1 VSSSEVPR
9 SFRRES
15 RLFLW
20 VALLLILFLNFE
32 TLLFFREAVSWGSA
46 EVELRAADVLRRA
59 SASPD
64 TAEALERAAAEPD
77 VLFAALYDS
86 SGRRVRSAGHGF
98 EAPAMLPADRPAPRR
113 VLSEWRANPSLLVSA
128 IAVPGGFLA
137 VALDP
142 GAGGALR
149 FYARVLVVLVPGA
162 SALLVVLAGLY
173 LRSLLKPYER
183 LLAAAAS
190 APPGVRP
197 GAPPSDERDFLIAR
211 FESTIASLS
220 EKERELQT
228 LARAEKERADDLEIA
243 AHTLARNLP
252 TGLLS
257 VDSDGRVVE
266 LNQAGGEMLGL
277 SGAVRGE
284 PCESVLADIPDLRD
298 LVLSVLAERSA
309 VARREIDWR
318 HEGEERVIGVTA
330 TPAAGAD
337 GRFLGVLALFSDV
350 SQIRSLEARVALV
363 RHLADLG
370 NVSAGAAHE
379 FRNAAATIDGFADL
393 GLRYPERAPE
403 HLKAIRREAQE
414 MSRVTNDFLLFA
426 KPEGFLPERVGLTG
440 VAESAAEE
448 TERTFPGLRVER
460 PGDLPEVSGSAVL
473 LRRAL
478 VNLLRNG
485 VEATPPQRRAE
496 AGAIVLAGEERGGEI
511 RLSVGDRGPG
521 VDPSQREK
529 IFLPFYSTKP
539 EGIGFGLA
547 IVARIAELHGGT
559 VEVNSRPGG
568 GSFFALRLPASP
580 PAGEERSEGA
590 TGYVQR

>member
-1 VSSSEVPR
+1 MSEVPR

-15 RLFLW
+15 RLSLW
-20 VALLLILFLNFE
+20 VALLLILFLNFV

-46 EVELRAADVLRRA
+46 QVERRAAEILRRA
-59 SASPD
+59 SAAPD
-64 TAEALERAAAEPD
+64 TADALERAAAEPD

-86 SGRRVRSAGHGF
+86 KGRRVRSAGHDF
-98 EAPAMLPADRPAPRR
+98 EAPATLPGGQPEPRR
-113 VLSEWRANPSLLVSA
+113 VTMEWRTNPPLLVSA
-128 IAVPGGFLA
+128 VAVPAGFLA

-149 FYARVLVVLVPGA
+149 SYARVLILLVPGV
-162 SALLVVLAGLY
+162 SAVLVVLAGLY

-183 LLAAAAS
+183 LLAAAGP
-190 APPGVRP
+190 APQGLPGV
-197 GAPPSDERDFLIAR
+197 APVDERDFLIAR
-211 FESTIASLS
+211 FESTIAALS

-228 LARAEKERADDLEIA
+228 LARREKERADDLEIA

-257 VDSDGRVVE
+257 VDRDGRVIA
-266 LNQAGGEMLGL
+266 LNQAGSEILGL

-284 PCESVLADIPDLRD
+284 PCESVLAGVPELQD
-298 LVLSVLAERSA
+298 LVRSVLAERSA
-309 VARREIDWR
+309 IARREIDWR
-318 HEGEERVIGVTA
+318 HAGEERVIGVTA
-330 TPAAGAD
+330 TPAEGAD

-350 SQIRSLEARVALV
+350 SEIRRLEARVALA

-393 GLRYPERAPE
+393 ALRNPERAPE

-414 MSRVTNDFLLFA
+414 MSRVTRDFLLFA
-426 KPEGFLPERVGLTG
+426 KPEGFVPERVGLAG

-448 TERTFPGLRVER
+448 TERTFPSVRVER
-460 PGDLPEVSGSAVL
+460 SGEFPEVPGSTVL

-478 VNLLRNG
+478 VNLLRNA
-485 VEATPPQRRAE
+485 VEATPPERRRE
-496 AGAIVLAGEERGGEI
+496 DGAIVLAGSERSGEV
-511 RLSVGDRGPG
+511 LVSVADRGAG

-547 IVARIAELHGGT
+547 IVARIAELHAGT
-559 VEVNSRPGG
+559 VEVNARPGG
-568 GSFFALRLPASP
+568 GSVFALRLPASP
-580 PAGEERSEGA
+580 SSARGTSLSF
-590 TGYVQR
+590 